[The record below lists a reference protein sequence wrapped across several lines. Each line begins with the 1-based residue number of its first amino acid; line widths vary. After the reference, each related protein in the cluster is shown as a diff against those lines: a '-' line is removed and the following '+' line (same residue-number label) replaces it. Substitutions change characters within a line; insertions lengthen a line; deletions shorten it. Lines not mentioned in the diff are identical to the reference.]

1 MLLQKEPSLVN
12 YFPIEAHLTGGL
24 LFLKNQ
30 DVPGVVGNVGTKLGE
45 RSINIAGYQL
55 GRLEQGGI
63 AISLINV
70 DNDVPDEI
78 LFELSQLPNVNSAK
92 FLRF

>member
-1 MLLQKEPSLVN
+1 MN
-12 YFPIEAHLTGGL
+12 FFPIEAQLTGGL

-55 GRLEQGGI
+55 GRIEQGGT

-70 DNDVPDEI
+70 DNSVPKEI
-78 LFELSQLPNVNSAK
+78 LLELSQLPNITSAK
-92 FLRF
+92 YLKF